1 MADSLTTHRRLNAQD
16 ITNKVKRIAFEIID
30 RHPQGPL
37 AFVGIHTRGVTF
49 ADRVL
54 AEVNANRSEPVERG
68 TIDISLYRDD
78 LDNIGTIP
86 SIKGS
91 DIPFDPDGAKIILFD
106 DVLYTGRTIRAAIDV
121 LMDYGRPSRIELAV
135 LVDRGHRELPIAADY
150 CGEVLETRAGDYVR
164 VHLSES
170 DESDEVLV
178 HQKIEP
184 GDVT

>member
-1 MADSLTTHRRLNAQD
+1 MEL
-16 ITNKVKRIAFEIID
+16 AFEIID

-54 AEVNANRSEPVERG
+54 REVRENRSDPVDRG

-91 DIPFDPDGAKIILFD
+91 DIPFDPDGATIVLFD

-121 LMDYGRPSRIELAV
+121 LMDYGRPARIELAV

-150 CGEVLETRAGDYVR
+150 CGEPLETSADDYVR
-164 VHLSES
+164 VFL
-170 DESDEVLV
+170 DEDDQRDEVV
-178 HQKIEP
+178 VRRRATPE
-184 GDVT
+184 GGT